1 MARLQV
7 ERLGGL
13 AGLGGPL
20 SRIRSRGE
28 IDCQSLSAADRKA
41 VDKLFES
48 HARPKSTRSKPKT
61 LGRDTFTYRLTRV
74 TSDGQETIEVP
85 ESLLPESLYGCLR
98 DELV

>member
-28 IDCQSLSAADRKA
+28 IDC
-41 VDKLFES
+41 
-48 HARPKSTRSKPKT
+48 KPKT
-61 LGRDTFTYRLTRV
+61 LGRDTFTYRLTRA
-74 TSDGQETIEVP
+74 TSDGDETIEVP
-85 ESLLPESLYGCLR
+85 ESLLPESLYGCVR

>member
-1 MARLQV
+1 MSRLQV

-20 SRIRSRGE
+20 SRIRSCGE
-28 IDCQSLSAADRKA
+28 IDSQSLSAADRKA

-48 HARPKSTRSKPKT
+48 HARPKAKPKT
-61 LGRDTFTYRLTRV
+61 LARDTFTYRLTRE
-74 TSDGQETIEVP
+74 TDDGKETIEVP
-85 ESLLPESLYGCLR
+85 EALIPDAVSGCVR